1 MNYEIED
8 NLDFYSLLNTSNKQ
22 LENDISNN
30 NLCLISYEKLTDN
43 SITLDCKHSFNY
55 YPLYQEIY
63 NQKRNFNK
71 YFDINKLKINE
82 IKCPYC
88 RNINDKLL
96 PYIPYK
102 NVKKTSGVNYPEN
115 LCMKNKHT
123 CSWVFK
129 SGKNKGSVCNANS
142 YILEGKNYCY
152 NHHSKMNKT
161 KEKESCNKIQ
171 DIWDSK
177 YDDYI
182 KKYKVY
188 ELKKILREN
197 KLLIGGNKKQLIIRI
212 IKNNI
217 TL

>member
-1 MNYEIED
+1 MNYEIEG
-8 NLDFYSLLNTSNKQ
+8 NLDFYSLLNTSNKE

-88 RNINDKLL
+88 RNINNKLI

-102 NVKKTSGVNYPEN
+102 NVKKT
-115 LCMKNKHT
+115 
-123 CSWVFK
+123 
-129 SGKNKGSVCNANS
+129 
-142 YILEGKNYCY
+142 
-152 NHHSKMNKT
+152 
-161 KEKESCNKIQ
+161 
-171 DIWDSK
+171 
-177 YDDYI
+177 
-182 KKYKVY
+182 
-188 ELKKILREN
+188 
-197 KLLIGGNKKQLIIRI
+197 
-212 IKNNI
+212 
-217 TL
+217 

>member
-1 MNYEIED
+1 MNYEIEG
-8 NLDFYSLLNTSNKQ
+8 NLDFYNLLNTSDKE

-30 NLCLISYEKLTDN
+30 NICLITNEKLTDN

-71 YFDINKLKINE
+71 YFDINKLQINE

-88 RNINDKLL
+88 RYINDKLI

-102 NVKKTSGVNYPEN
+102 NVKKTSGVNFPEK
-115 LCMKNKHT
+115 LCMKNKHA
-123 CSWVFK
+123 CCWVFK
-129 SGKNKGSVCNANS
+129 SGKNKGSICNANS

-152 NHHSKMNKT
+152 SHH
-161 KEKESCNKIQ
+161 NKINKSNKK
-171 DIWDSK
+171 DSSNKIEDTWDTK
-177 YDDYI
+177 YDEYL
-182 KKYKVY
+182 KKYKVND
-188 ELKKILREN
+188 LKKILREN
-197 KLLIGGNKKQLIIRI
+197 KLIIGGNKKDLIIRI